1 MEENLM
7 IEKLAKL
14 KEVKEVMDPMK
25 HCLET
30 DRLNLI
36 PLQAHSLALSL
47 VDYGKM
53 QTDLGLRVTKT
64 ILEDNEMQYAMSV
77 RLRKVLEDVD
87 HYLWLTNWAIVLKEK
102 SEIIGY
108 IMLKGLPNESGEVI
122 TGYDIDEEFRRK
134 GFATEALNRLIQWI
148 FENPR
153 ALSVI
158 ADTEKTNIPSCKLL
172 EHVGAVLYK
181 ETDELLWWKIDK
193 NKWQK

>member
-1 MEENLM
+1 M
-7 IEKLAKL
+7 IDKLTKL
-14 KEVKEVMDPMK
+14 KEVTDPMK

-30 DRLNLI
+30 ERLNLI

-53 QTDLGLRVTKT
+53 QNELGLRVTKT
-64 ILEDNEMQYAMSV
+64 ILEDDEMQYAMSV

-102 SEIIGY
+102 FEIIGY

-122 TGYDIDEEFRRK
+122 TGYDIDEKFRRK

-172 EHVGAVLYK
+172 EHVGAVQYK
-181 ETDELLWWKIDK
+181 ETDELLWWKIEK
-193 NKWQK
+193 SKWQE

>member
-1 MEENLM
+1 MFNELMKENE
-7 IEKLAKL
+7 I
-14 KEVKEVMDPMK
+14 KELTEPMK

-30 DRLNLI
+30 ERLNLV

-53 QTDLGLRVTKT
+53 QTELGLSVTKT
-64 ILEDNEMQYAMSV
+64 ILEDDEMQYAMGV

-108 IMLKGLPNESGEVI
+108 IMLKGIPNEFGEVI
-122 TGYDIDEEFRRK
+122 TGYDIDEDYRRK
-134 GFATEALNRLIQWI
+134 GYATEALNRLIQWI
-148 FENPR
+148 FENPK

-158 ADTEKTNIPSCKLL
+158 ADTEKSNIPSCKLL
-172 EHVGAVLYK
+172 EQVGAVQYK
-181 ETDELLWWKIDK
+181 ETDELIWWKIEK
-193 NKWQK
+193 NKWQV

>member
-1 MEENLM
+1 M
-7 IEKLAKL
+7 IDKLTKL
-14 KEVKEVMDPMK
+14 KEVKEVTDPMK

-30 DRLNLI
+30 ERLNLI

-53 QTDLGLRVTKT
+53 QTELGLRVTNT
-64 ILEDNEMQYAMSV
+64 ILEDDEMQYAMSV

-87 HYLWLTNWAIVLKEK
+87 NYLWLTNWAIVLKEK

-122 TGYDIDEEFRRK
+122 TGYDIDEKFRRK

-181 ETDELLWWKIDK
+181 ETDELLWWKIEK
-193 NKWQK
+193 NKWQE